1 MKLLLLLPAVAKGS
15 LLLASGGTCADLGCS
30 AAGSAAQCGAWGSEL
45 QNATQSAAAATGA
58 SVPLGCYLFDSAERL
73 YFSADGGASGQPAAC
88 SADRRCICRCPDAD
102 GALHLAIYVGLGT
115 TARARANPLA
125 VLRRAPAA
133 TPAAHGRKLVRAVN
147 FSAADV
153 TRHLATPSGMGSY
166 DAILFP
172 GGEAGAQA
180 AAIGA
185 AQRRCSASWR
195 RAAATSGSARG
206 RTSRCSSTWGSP
218 RSATSRAR
226 PAAARV
232 AAAAATATAP
242 SASAQ
247 RAPPPSGRSA

>member
-88 SADRRCICRCPDAD
+88 SADRHCICRCPDAD

-185 AQRRCSASWR
+185 QRRCSASWR